1 MCYTKLGDIMNFLF
15 NSFFQADKP
24 IVWLVIFLA
33 KITEVSLSTL
43 RIILVNKGHRN
54 IGFLLAAVE
63 IALWI
68 VVVSNVI
75 TELTLMKGV
84 MYGLGFA
91 VGVYLGSLI
100 ENKLAI
106 GNILIQAIV
115 SEESGELIA
124 KRLRDNGFGVTT
136 MDGKGI
142 EKTRKVLLVYA
153 KRKSSISASSIITEI
168 EPKAMI
174 ISHESRAITGG
185 YTTSARGHLF
195 K

>member
-1 MCYTKLGDIMNFLF
+1 MNILL
-15 NSFFQADKP
+15 NGFFMADKP
-24 IVWLVIFLA
+24 LVWIVIFLA
-33 KITEVSLSTL
+33 KITEVTFATL
-43 RIILVNKGHRN
+43 RIILINKGHKN
-54 IGFLLAAVE
+54 IGFVLAVIE

-75 TELTLMKGV
+75 TKLTLMKGA

-106 GNILIQAIV
+106 GNISIQAIV
-115 SEESGELIA
+115 SEKNGTLIA
-124 KRLRDNGFGVTT
+124 NTLRENGFGVTT
-136 MDGKGI
+136 MEGQGL
-142 EKTRKVLLVYA
+142 EQARTVLLVYA
-153 KRKSSISASSIITEI
+153 KRKSKTSAKTIITEI

-174 ISHESRAITGG
+174 ISHDSNAISGG
-185 YTTSARGHLF
+185 YTSAAKNHLF